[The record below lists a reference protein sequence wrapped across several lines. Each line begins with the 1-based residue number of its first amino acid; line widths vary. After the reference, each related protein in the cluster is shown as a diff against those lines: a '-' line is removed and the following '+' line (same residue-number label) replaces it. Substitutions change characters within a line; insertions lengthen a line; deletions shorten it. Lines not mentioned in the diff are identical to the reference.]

1 MDFSSYQ
8 KYLLRSYA
16 ESPTGYI
23 YFSPWLTPW
32 RYSKYPSQPQL
43 LDLLFTSHSWQMEHI
58 TKSPKAMRIRV
69 LVAGFGDLIEF

>member
-23 YFSPWLTPW
+23 YFSSWLNSW
-32 RYSKYPSQPQL
+32 CYSKYPSQPQL
-43 LDLLFTSHSWQMEHI
+43 LNLLFTSHSWQMGHI
-58 TKSPKAMRIRV
+58 TKSQKAMRIRV
-69 LVAGFGDLIEF
+69 LVAGFGDYIEF